1 MSVIKI
7 NQKKSFKSVNDWRDP
22 LYLNDLLTIE
32 EKSIHKKAKDFCKNF
47 LMPSVIE
54 NNDKSF
60 FDKKIYPA
68 LGANGFLGNTIK
80 GYGSSNV
87 SSVSY
92 GLVARELEAVDS
104 SYRSAISV
112 QSSLVIHPIFTFG
125 SEEQKKKYIPELVKG
140 NIVGCFGLTESIS
153 GSDPSSMETNFEEV
167 SDGFIINGSKNWITN
182 APIADVFLIWAFDK
196 EKKVHGFLIDKNT
209 KGLTTEKIKK
219 SSIKIAQAGKIFL
232 NNVKVTKNS
241 ILPNTNGWKAVYSCI
256 NKARYGIAWGA
267 IGAAETCWHIA
278 KKYAENRIINKKPLA
293 SKQLVQKKLADMMTE
308 ISLGFGGCILAG
320 RIMDQNKDLKI
331 AISLLKRNNCKK
343 ALNIVRDA
351 RDILAG
357 NGILD
362 ENHIIR
368 HLVNLET
375 VSTYDGTEDTH
386 ALILGKLQTGLD
398 AF

>member
-7 NQKKSFKSVNDWRDP
+7 NKDIKTNSRNDWRDP
-22 LYLNDLLTIE
+22 FYLNDILTLE
-32 EKSIHKKAKDFCKNF
+32 EKSIHKKAKDFCRNN

-54 NNDKSF
+54 NNEKSL

-68 LGANGFLGNTIK
+68 LGLNGFLGNTIK
-80 GYGSSNV
+80 GYGSAEV
-87 SSVSY
+87 SSVAY

-112 QSSLVIHPIFTFG
+112 QSSLVIHPIYSFG
-125 SEEQKKKYIPELVKG
+125 SNEQKEKYIPEMIKG
-140 NIVGCFGLTESIS
+140 NLIGCFGLTESIS
-153 GSDPSSMETNFEEV
+153 GSDPSSMETSFEEV
-167 SDGFIINGSKNWITN
+167 SDGYIINGSKNWITN

-196 EKKVHGFLIDKNT
+196 EKNVHGFLIDKNT

-219 SSIKIAQAGKIFL
+219 SSIRIAQAGKIFL
-232 NNVKVTKNS
+232 RNVKIPKS
-241 ILPNTNGWKAVYSCI
+241 AILPSTNGWKSVYSCI

-267 IGAAETCWHIA
+267 MGAAETCWLIA
-278 KKYAENRIINKKPLA
+278 KEYAEKRIVNKKPLA
-293 SKQLVQKKLADMMTE
+293 SKQLVQKKLADMMSE
-308 ISLGFGGCILAG
+308 ITLGFSGCILAG
-320 RIMDQNKDLKI
+320 RSMDENKDLKI

-375 VSTYDGTEDTH
+375 VNTYDGTEDTH

>member
-1 MSVIKI
+1 MSVIQI
-7 NQKKSFKSVNDWRDP
+7 NQKKTPKSINDWRDP
-22 LYLNDLLTIE
+22 LYLNNMLSDE
-32 EKSIHKKAKDFCKNF
+32 EKSIHKKAKDFCQNT
-47 LMPSVIE
+47 LMPSVVE
-54 NNDKSF
+54 NNEKSI
-60 FDKKIYPA
+60 FDKKIYPS
-68 LGANGFLGNTIK
+68 LGSNGFLGNTIK
-80 GYGSSNV
+80 GYGSANV

-112 QSSLVIHPIFTFG
+112 QSSLVIHPIYTFG
-125 SEEQKKKYIPELVKG
+125 SDEQKEKYIPELIKG
-140 NIVGCFGLTESIS
+140 NLIGCFGLTESVS
-153 GSDPSSMETNFEEV
+153 GSDPSSMETSFEEV
-167 SDGFIINGSKNWITN
+167 SDGFIINGSKNWITS
-182 APIADVFLIWAFDK
+182 APIADVYLIWAYSKDK
-196 EKKVHGFLIDKNT
+196 TVHCFLIDKNT
-209 KGLTTEKIKK
+209 KGLTSEKIKK

-232 NNVKVTKNS
+232 KNVKVPKNS
-241 ILPNTNGWKAVYSCI
+241 ILPKTNGWKAVYSCI

-267 IGAAETCWHIA
+267 MGAAETCWLIA
-278 KKYAENRIINKKPLA
+278 KEYAQNRIVNKKPIA

-308 ISLGFGGCILAG
+308 ISLGFSGCILAG
-320 RIMDQNKDLKI
+320 RSMDENKDLKI
-331 AISLLKRNNCKK
+331 AISMLKRNNCKK

-375 VSTYDGTEDTH
+375 VNTYDGTEDTH

>member
-278 KKYAENRIINKKPLA
+278 KEYAENRIINKKPLA

-351 RDILAG
+351 REILAG

>member
-1 MSVIKI
+1 M
-7 NQKKSFKSVNDWRDP
+7 
-22 LYLNDLLTIE
+22 
-32 EKSIHKKAKDFCKNF
+32 
-47 LMPSVIE
+47 
-54 NNDKSF
+54 
-60 FDKKIYPA
+60 
-68 LGANGFLGNTIK
+68 
-80 GYGSSNV
+80 
-87 SSVSY
+87 
-92 GLVARELEAVDS
+92 
-104 SYRSAISV
+104 
-112 QSSLVIHPIFTFG
+112 
-125 SEEQKKKYIPELVKG
+125 VKG

-278 KKYAENRIINKKPLA
+278 KEYAENRIINKKPLA

>member
-112 QSSLVIHPIFTFG
+112 QSS
-125 SEEQKKKYIPELVKG
+125 
-140 NIVGCFGLTESIS
+140 
-153 GSDPSSMETNFEEV
+153 
-167 SDGFIINGSKNWITN
+167 
-182 APIADVFLIWAFDK
+182 
-196 EKKVHGFLIDKNT
+196 
-209 KGLTTEKIKK
+209 
-219 SSIKIAQAGKIFL
+219 
-232 NNVKVTKNS
+232 
-241 ILPNTNGWKAVYSCI
+241 
-256 NKARYGIAWGA
+256 
-267 IGAAETCWHIA
+267 
-278 KKYAENRIINKKPLA
+278 
-293 SKQLVQKKLADMMTE
+293 
-308 ISLGFGGCILAG
+308 
-320 RIMDQNKDLKI
+320 
-331 AISLLKRNNCKK
+331 
-343 ALNIVRDA
+343 
-351 RDILAG
+351 
-357 NGILD
+357 
-362 ENHIIR
+362 
-368 HLVNLET
+368 
-375 VSTYDGTEDTH
+375 
-386 ALILGKLQTGLD
+386 
-398 AF
+398 

>member
-278 KKYAENRIINKKPLA
+278 KEYAENRIINKKPLA

-386 ALILGKLQTGLD
+386 TLILGKLQTGLD